1 MRDARV
7 RAVRERAGLFRL
19 SSRGVFEDVVVGRS
33 SDLVRNAGW
42 AG

>member
-19 SSRGVFEDVVVGRS
+19 SSRGVIEIEAS
-33 SDLVRNAGW
+33 
-42 AG
+42 